1 MTAAL
6 IRRPELAKVEWFA
19 AGLKLPQGAIAP
31 GGRESYGQ
39 LSVVEMII

>member
-6 IRRPELAKVEWFA
+6 IRRPELAKVVVR
-19 AGLKLPQGAIAP
+19 GRCLKLPQGAIAP